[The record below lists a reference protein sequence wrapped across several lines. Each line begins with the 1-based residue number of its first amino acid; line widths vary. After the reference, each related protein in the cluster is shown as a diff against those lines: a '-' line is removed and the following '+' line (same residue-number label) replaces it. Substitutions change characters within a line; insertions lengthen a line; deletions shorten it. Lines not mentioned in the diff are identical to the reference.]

1 MAVKL
6 LFSFCLTAALY
17 GSILGMIVYLLNLLL
32 KKQVPPGF
40 RFALWLIAAVRFL
53 VPLAP
58 ETRFS
63 LFNLLPRRAESVS
76 AVKEVPLSGG
86 TDMLLIFGIIW
97 LSIAALLILRGV
109 IARSVLRRRI
119 SLLKK
124 YDDPIFEAE
133 LSACAKR
140 LRIRKKIVPI
150 MQSGIETPAVFGY
163 FRPKLL
169 LGKDAANMPIED
181 LRHIILHECCHV
193 KRRDILSGYLLS
205 IVRAIYWFDPLVYL
219 FEHKARQEMEMAA
232 DAKAMGY
239 MKNDERIGYGM
250 TIINTAAK
258 FSTFASAAVG
268 MSGEKRGIKNR
279 IKSVAAFKK
288 PAMICRILC
297 SAAVVLIGCTCLTNA
312 KLPEPIRP
320 ESSELYQAIVTEHR
334 FSPSSKNAN
343 SSADIADKRPT
354 KDIGVENSAESAGNT
369 AAEVPRTD
377 DAAFDDRSQTV
388 PDSDSNI
395 SAQTPSTVII
405 RDAGIYS
412 SNDGNSAPQPDSVT
426 NNGSETETVL
436 YSRGDGANVS
446 VKSNR
451 LMPGTDYD
459 DVRAEAE
466 ADGKMPDEIVINSG
480 ETRAAEKEPTNGEVS
495 VYLSSESSD
504 MVTVEVSEDG
514 TALGRLFLKPRTFA
528 SYTVSGLSDICR
540 LEITAAAP
548 TRALI
553 Y

>member
-17 GSILGMIVYLLNLLL
+17 GTILGMIVYLLNLLL
-32 KKQVPPGF
+32 KKQVPAGF
-40 RFALWLIAAVRFL
+40 RFALWLIAAIRFM

-86 TDMLLIFGIIW
+86 SDVFLILGIIW
-97 LSIAALLILRGV
+97 LSVAALLIIRE
-109 IARSVLRRRI
+109 ISAWSVMSRRI
-119 SLLKK
+119 SRLKE

-140 LRIRKKIVPI
+140 LRIKKKIVPI
-150 MQSGIETPAVFGY
+150 MQSEIETPAVFGC

-169 LGKDAANMPIED
+169 LGKDAAEMPLEE

-205 IVRAIYWFDPLVYL
+205 IVRAVYWFDPLVYL

-258 FSTFASAAVG
+258 FSAFASAAVG
-268 MSGEKRGIKNR
+268 MSGEKRGIKSR

-288 PAMICRILC
+288 PAVICRVLC
-297 SAAVVLIGCTCLTNA
+297 SAAVILVGCTCLTNA
-312 KLPEPIRP
+312 KLPESIRP

-334 FSPSSKNAN
+334 FSPSLKNAH
-343 SSADIADKRPT
+343 SSADISDARPSE
-354 KDIGVENSAESAGNT
+354 DIGVESSAESALNT

-377 DAAFDDRSQTV
+377 GATDGSRQTV
-388 PDSDSNI
+388 SDGESDM
-395 SAQTPSTVII
+395 SDQTPATVII

-412 SNDGNSAPQPDSVT
+412 SNGAVQTESEANG
-426 NNGSETETVL
+426 GSETETVL

-466 ADGKMPDEIVINSG
+466 AEGKLPDEIEVAAG
-480 ETRAAEKEPTNGEVS
+480 ETRAADKEPTNGEVS

-504 MVTVEVSEDG
+504 LVTVEVSEGG

-528 SYTVSGLSDICR
+528 SYTVSGLSGICR

-548 TRALI
+548 TKALI

>member
-17 GSILGMIVYLLNLLL
+17 GTILGVIVYLLNMLL
-32 KKQVPPGF
+32 KRQFPAGF
-40 RFALWLIAAVRFL
+40 RFALWIITAVRFL

-76 AVKEVPLSGG
+76 AAKAVPLSGG
-86 TDMLLIFGIIW
+86 TDVFLILGIIW
-97 LSIAALLILRGV
+97 LSVAALLILRGI
-109 IARSVLRRRI
+109 IARSVMRRRI
-119 SLLKK
+119 SRLKK

-133 LSACAKR
+133 LSVCAKR
-140 LRIRKKIVPI
+140 LRIKKKIVPI
-150 MQSGIETPAVFGY
+150 MQNEIETPAVFGY

-169 LGKDAANMPIED
+169 LGKDAAEMPLEEQ
-181 LRHIILHECCHV
+181 RHIILHECCHV

-205 IVRAIYWFDPLVYL
+205 IVRAVYWFDPLVYL

-258 FSTFASAAVG
+258 FSTLASAAVG
-268 MSGEKRGIKNR
+268 MSGEKRGIKSR

-288 PAMICRILC
+288 PAVICRVLC

-320 ESSELYQAIVTEHR
+320 ESSELYQAIVTEHQ
-334 FSPSSKNAN
+334 FSPSPKKAN
-343 SSADIADKRPT
+343 GSADNAYARPAE
-354 KDIGVENSAESAGNT
+354 DIGVDNSAESAGNT
-369 AAEVPRTD
+369 AAEVPQT
-377 DAAFDDRSQTV
+377 DAAAPDDRGQTASGD
-388 PDSDSNI
+388 DSDTP
-395 SAQTPSTVII
+395 AQTPSTVII

-412 SNDGNSAPQPDSVT
+412 SNDGNSAPRPDSVT

-466 ADGKMPDEIVINSG
+466 ADGRTPDEIFVKSG
-480 ETRAAEKEPTNGEVS
+480 ETRAAEKEPISGEVS

-504 MVTVEVSEDG
+504 MVTVEVSEGG

-548 TRALI
+548 TKALI